1 MNRFAG
7 RALAASLL
15 ALVLPGAFAQSLP
28 EKQTV
33 VTPPPAGPTRAY
45 VSDIAFQHMVDGRLH
60 VVDVDAARYVGQ
72 IPTGFAGQ
80 SVLSADRKKIY
91 VSTTYYPRLSRG
103 TRADVI
109 DIWDAQTLDHVA
121 EIPVPERRAQ
131 SLNYRGLLTVS
142 SDGRWLFVQNATP
155 ASSVSIVDLRER
167 RLASEVDTPGCW
179 LALPVPSRPNRFATL
194 CGDGTVETI
203 TLDARGAPKSR
214 ARSSEVR
221 GQRFFDPDVDPLFV
235 HAEAIGD
242 RFFFVSFLGEV
253 YEIDLGADTP
263 RPLGHWSLL
272 DAADAKQRWRPGGY
286 QLFAVHH
293 ASRRLYVQMHPD
305 GEEGSHKTPAAE
317 IWGFDLASH
326 KRVMRMPGQN
336 SISLTAVQGGA
347 PRLVALDGATMGLVL
362 IDAGN
367 KPRVARRMDGVAET
381 ATLVEMHQ

>member
-1 MNRFAG
+1 MNRFAAG
-7 RALAASLL
+7 MLPASLL
-15 ALVLPGAFAQSLP
+15 ALAIAGASAQSLP

-72 IPTGFAGQ
+72 IPTAFAGQ
-80 SVLSADRKKIY
+80 SVLSPDRRTIY

-109 DIWDAQTLDHVA
+109 DIWDAQTLDHVG
-121 EIPVPERRAQ
+121 EIPIPERRAQ

-155 ASSVSIVDLRER
+155 ASSVSVVDLRER

-179 LALPVPSRPNRFATL
+179 LALPVPSRPDRFATL
-194 CGDGTVETI
+194 CGDGTIEAI
-203 TLDARGAPKSR
+203 TLDARGALKSR
-214 ARSSEVR
+214 TRPAQGR
-221 GQRFFDPDVDPLFV
+221 GERFFDPDVDPLFV

-242 RFFFVSFLGEV
+242 RFFFISYLGKV
-253 YEIDLGADTP
+253 HEIDLGADVP
-263 RPLGHWSLL
+263 RPLGSWSLL

-286 QLFAVHH
+286 QLFAVHA

-305 GEEGSHKTPAAE
+305 GEEGSHKNPAAE

-326 KRVMRMPGQN
+326 KRVVRMPGEN
-336 SISLTAVQGGA
+336 SISLTAIQGGA

-362 IDAGN
+362 IDAGDR
-367 KPRVARRMDGVAET
+367 PRVMRRMDGVAEA
-381 ATLVEMHQ
+381 ATLVEMHR